1 MELKNE
7 MEVYQKLAGAIIKQ
21 AVKDYRDAKRSRN
34 SGRIAE
40 LRKFFR
46 SSWFQVL
53 APNIDGDWL
62 IRKLDEE
69 AAHDKNRMV
78 QQGMEIR
85 QGNQSAYRKAE

>member
-7 MEVYQKLAGAIIKQ
+7 MEVYQELANAIIKQ
-21 AVKDYRDAKRSRN
+21 AAKDYKAAKKSRN

-69 AAHDKNRMV
+69 AAHDGKRV
-78 QQGMEIR
+78 L
-85 QGNQSAYRKAE
+85 KAVSRIK